1 VIARIWTWAKG
12 VGRWWIV
19 VFFIALFILTFLPR
33 CSRAAEFEAQAGAKI
48 VRGETWAAAAL
59 LYFPDVVPNKADV
72 RCRILLYGPS
82 NLGPVTVPAVTT
94 VHHSGP
100 LTFTD
105 TTPAYQMDRSQDQN
119 AQVGCQLL
127 SGYKHWRL
135 GLGVQNIMRTDLQN
149 AGGMAFWLT
158 ARYEFTH
165 HFAVEYSHSSNAGTK
180 QPNLGSDFALLAW
193 RF

>member
-1 VIARIWTWAKG
+1 MLSKFWSWLKSPGKWWLVIIF
-12 VGRWWIV
+12 VS
-19 VFFIALFILTFLPR
+19 LFILTFLPR
-33 CSRAAEFEAQAGAKI
+33 CSRASEFEAQGGTKI

-59 LYFPDVVPNKADV
+59 IYFPGVIPDKADV

-82 NLGPVTVPAVTT
+82 NLGPVTVSATTTMKRVGEWTFKDTIPA
-94 VHHSGP
+94 HQ
-100 LTFTD
+100 
-105 TTPAYQMDRSQDQN
+105 ADRSQDQN

-158 ARYEFTH
+158 IRYELTR
-165 HFAVEYSHSSNAGTK
+165 HFSVEYSHSSNAGTK
-180 QPNLGSDFALLAW
+180 MPNLGSDFALVAW